1 VNATSLVQLVLI
13 LGAFYLLILRP
24 ARTRQRQQLEL
35 RRQVEPGVT
44 IMTTSG
50 MFGTVI
56 EVDDDSVHLE
66 IAPGTVVRFNKAAI
80 GRVVPEAED
89 EATDDDDVDY
99 ETDHGGEGH
108 DGLGADHQGGAGSA
122 GATSAVEPP
131 DADDE
136 HPNGSRDRAA
146 G

>member
-1 VNATSLVQLVLI
+1 VNATSLVPLVLI

-80 GRVVPEAED
+80 GRVVPED
-89 EATDDDDVDY
+89 EATDDDD

-108 DGLGADHQGGAGSA
+108 GLGADHQGGAGSA